1 MFGNYWIHIIVIT
14 TTNDYASPM
23 LCYAMLCDNI
33 TEMGDGKVE
42 RKKKIVCKEPKKQKF
57 RS

>member
-23 LCYAMLCDNI
+23 LCYAIIILKWG
-33 TEMGDGKVE
+33 TGREGEK
-42 RKKKIVCKEPKKQKF
+42 RK
-57 RS
+57 

>member
-23 LCYAMLCDNI
+23 LCYAMLCYNI
-33 TEMGDGKVE
+33 LKWGTGREGEK
-42 RKKKIVCKEPKKQKF
+42 RK
-57 RS
+57 